1 MTETVSLKE
10 DHRMKTITRPL
21 VGLMLLI
28 GLAVFAQAQNPA
40 VKMKAGPPPEL
51 ISYTLQN
58 VGAATILVNTV
69 VLQVFDA
76 KTCQKLCVSK
86 SPVNKKILKCKTLEG
101 QIRCSHPLPPAS
113 GYIYYLKVLHSG
125 GQTENWLF

>member
-1 MTETVSLKE
+1 
-10 DHRMKTITRPL
+10 MKTITRPL
-21 VGLMLLI
+21 IGLMLLI
-28 GLAVFAQAQNPA
+28 GLAVSAQAQNPA

-58 VGAATILVNTV
+58 LSAATITVNTV
-69 VLQVFDA
+69 VLMVFDA
-76 KTCQKLCVSK
+76 KTCKRLCSTK
-86 SPVNKKILKCKTLEG
+86 SAVNKRITKCKTLDG

-125 GQTENWLF
+125 GQTENWLFVP